1 MSEITKAKLQIWKLQ
16 FDLERAVVDGSAN
29 SQEIKDLKIAIMNAT
44 KILVHLTS
52 AKLLVAENAAVFN
65 ENLSVAEE
73 KSEYTEAID
82 ALFSAAERVNSH
94 V

>member
-1 MSEITKAKLQIWKLQ
+1 
-16 FDLERAVVDGSAN
+16 
-29 SQEIKDLKIAIMNAT
+29 MNAT